1 MLKNKTYA
9 DLSIIEIE
17 YRLNV
22 ALNLLQAEAN
32 FQEELA
38 KIHNFKN
45 RFQLIVYIRAE
56 AEKLR
61 NEYLARCEEIG
72 VFKCLL

>member
-22 ALNLLQAEAN
+22 ALNFLQAEAN

-38 KIHNFKN
+38 KIHNLKN
-45 RFQLIVYIRAE
+45 RYQMIVFIRAE